1 MEFYCGYRKFQSTLP
16 LRGATQRD
24 GGWGHPPLFQ
34 STLPLRG
41 ATTVNST
48 SGSLPVISIH
58 APLAGSDAIIIDIY
72 HHHPDFNPRSP
83 CGERRQ
89 RDGGWGHPPLFQSTL
104 PLRGA
109 TFAIPSA
116 LPSIGFQSTLPLR
129 GATVS
134 ALVISVFPCIS
145 IHAPLAGS
153 DRRRLLWPA

>member
-1 MEFYCGYRKFQSTLP
+1 MDGNFNPRSPCGERH
-16 LRGATQRD
+16 
-24 GGWGHPPLFQ
+24 GHAAALGLCPGYFNPRSPCGERRRFCRRRCRCNLFQ

-41 ATTVNST
+41 ATKQRLRTIWNRQFQST
-48 SGSLPVISIH
+48 LPLRG
-58 APLAGSDAIIIDIY
+58 AT
-72 HHHPDFNPRSP
+72 
-83 CGERRQ
+83 Q

-153 DRRRLLWPA
+153 DHLCH